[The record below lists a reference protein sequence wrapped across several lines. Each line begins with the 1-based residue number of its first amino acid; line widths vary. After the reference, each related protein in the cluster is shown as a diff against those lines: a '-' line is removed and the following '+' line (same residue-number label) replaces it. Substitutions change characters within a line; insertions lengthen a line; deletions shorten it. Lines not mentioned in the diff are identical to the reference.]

1 MNDLTETLELLN
13 KRTFWTSFI
22 GEIYA
27 FSKLED
33 ALLDI
38 NSIDFQDAELAFDKV
53 VDFENNKY
61 AYLNIMNDT
70 TSSFYKVQFVFMKS
84 KSHSRRKILSTLNDI
99 VKLVI
104 TKYIKEDGVTLGNQT
119 QLLEDFTKTPQDA
132 YVNDDFTIKHIVNLV
147 YTKLLE
153 ELYITKSKKE
163 STVVYGI
170 QVYILCA
177 VITILRSLNELAT
190 KYHDDYYS
198 DWIRTFE
205 I

>member
-1 MNDLTETLELLN
+1 MNDLTEALELLN
-13 KRTFWTSFI
+13 KRTFWTSFV
-22 GEIYA
+22 GEVYA

-33 ALLDI
+33 TSLDI
-38 NSIDFQDAELAFDKV
+38 NSVDFQDAELAFDKV

-70 TSSFYKVQFVFMKS
+70 TSSLYKVQFVFMKS
-84 KSHSRRKILSTLNDI
+84 KSHSRRKILSALNDI
-99 VKLVI
+99 VKSI
-104 TKYIKEDGVTLGNQT
+104 IIKYIKEDGVKLGNQA
-119 QLLEDFTKTPQDA
+119 QLMEDFTKNPQDA
-132 YVNDDFTIKHIVNLV
+132 YIDDNFTVKYIVNLV

-163 STVVYGI
+163 STVMYGI

-177 VITILRSLNELAT
+177 VIIVLRSLNKLSK

-205 I
+205 V